1 MVGHIA
7 DRIDQELKSL
17 RQGREEVKLLYT
29 ITGSGKSIQRAID
42 IIGGDK
48 YSYVVTSN
56 ADQIDQILSTFKFV
70 N

>member
-1 MVGHIA
+1 VVGHIA